1 MNREQIA
8 ALLKERGVR
17 PTQQR
22 IAVYEYLQE
31 HRTHPSAEMVYD
43 AVVQHNPTF
52 SRTTVY
58 NSLHALVDAGLV
70 LELSFGTGEKHYD
83 GDVSLHGHFSCLKC
97 GSIADFPLE
106 ESVVRSLQPA
116 RYTISAQHIHFSGLC
131 PQCGGAAV

>member
-8 ALLKERGVR
+8 ELLKERGLR

-22 IAVYEYLQE
+22 IAVYEFLQE
-31 HRTHPSAEMVYD
+31 HHTHPSAENVYD
-43 AVVQHNPTF
+43 AVVQQNPTF

-58 NSLHALVDAGLV
+58 NSLHALVEAGLV
-70 LELSFGTGEKHYD
+70 LELSFGTGENHYD
-83 GDVSLHGHFSCLKC
+83 GDVSLHGHFSCIRC
-97 GSIADFPLE
+97 GCIADFPLE

-116 RYTISAQHIHFSGLC
+116 RYTISTRHIHFSGFC

>member
-8 ALLKERGVR
+8 ELLKERGLR

-22 IAVYEYLQE
+22 IAVYEFLQE
-31 HRTHPSAEMVYD
+31 HHTHPAAENVYD
-43 AVVQHNPTF
+43 AVVQQNPTF

-58 NSLHALVDAGLV
+58 NSLHALVEAGLV
-70 LELSFGTGEKHYD
+70 LELSFGTGENHYD
-83 GDVSLHGHFSCLKC
+83 GDVSLHGHFSCIRC
-97 GSIADFPLE
+97 GCIADFPLE

-116 RYTISAQHIHFSGLC
+116 RYTISTRHIHFSGFC